1 VALILVGYPR
11 GALRDF
17 DPGGPKC
24 EWGDLMPDVYS
35 TIKELDTAMQERLA
49 DVLETRGADPQQQA
63 MRGAFLTDISFP
75 ANSRVLEVGCGTG
88 VLTRRIALLDEVD
101 SVVGVDPAPSL
112 IDRARKL
119 AKDLPNIE
127 FREADG
133 RSLPFED
140 GGFDVVTFDST
151 LSHVPFPERAL
162 AEALRVLRP
171 GGRLAI
177 FDGDYATTTVALGDH
192 DPLQVCVD
200 QMLDNSVHDRRLM
213 RRLHPLVQ
221 GCGFEVDSVRSH
233 GFVEFG
239 GGYMLTIVE
248 RGIDFLFAAG
258 HIGEETAAALKAEAQ
273 RRIAT
278 GTFFGHIA
286 YLSLIAVRPS

>member
-1 VALILVGYPR
+1 
-11 GALRDF
+11 
-17 DPGGPKC
+17 
-24 EWGDLMPDVYS
+24 MPDVYS
-35 TIKELDTAMQERLA
+35 TIKELDTTMQDRLA
-49 DVLETRGADPQQQA
+49 GVLETRGADPQQQA
-63 MRGAFLTDISFP
+63 MRRVFLADIAFP
-75 ANSRVLEVGCGTG
+75 ARARVLDVGCGTG
-88 VLTRRIALLDEVD
+88 VLTRVLAQVDEVD
-101 SVVGVDPAPSL
+101 SVIGVDPAPSL
-112 IDRARKL
+112 LRRARDL
-119 AKDLPNIE
+119 ATDLSNITY
-127 FREADG
+127 READG

-140 GGFDVVTFDST
+140 AGFDVVVFDST

-171 GGRLAI
+171 GGRLAV

-200 QMLDNSVHDRRLM
+200 QMLANSVHDRWLM
-213 RRLHPLVQ
+213 RQLRPLVQ
-221 GCGFEVDSVRSH
+221 DCGFAVESVRSH

-248 RGIDFLFAAG
+248 RGVDFLYAG
-258 HIGEETAAALKAEAQ
+258 GQIGEDTAAALKAEAQ

-286 YLSLIAVRPS
+286 YLSLVAVRPS